1 MLEYISNVSYL
12 SVLKLKGKKIEDQK
26 CVQRLAELRC
36 VRKAAS
42 SFNNFS
48 QNFIIIP
55 KFKVFDKVKPIEAK
69 LKYQIDKALK
79 LAENPNLGNFFLLIN
94 RFVKSLFFVIL
105 DGNNP
110 LNFRPN
116 TDNFDETAKRS
127 DDESNEEA
135 DSDDEDDDQDKPS
148 KKDGIYRPPKLAPV
162 QCGMNF

>member
-1 MLEYISNVSYL
+1 MFDFFLFISL
-12 SVLKLKGKKIEDQK
+12 IEIKI
-26 CVQRLAELRC
+26 
-36 VRKAAS
+36 
-42 SFNNFS
+42 
-48 QNFIIIP
+48 
-55 KFKVFDKVKPIEAK
+55 
-69 LKYQIDKALK
+69 
-79 LAENPNLGNFFLLIN
+79 FFLLTRWEKNII
-94 RFVKSLFFVIL
+94 KSLFFVIL